1 MEEKQSNYRPEKE
14 TKTENYTDS
23 NPVVV
28 QDGSCKHYYEKIG
41 VDPEG
46 KGEAKCRDCMMGR
59 YFNLSTEAVKDGRI
73 ISK

>member
-1 MEEKQSNYRPEKE
+1 MEEQGVQEKE
-14 TKTENYTDS
+14 LEQSKTENYTDS
-23 NPVVV
+23 TPVVV
-28 QDGSCKHYYEKIG
+28 QDGSCQHYYEKIG

-59 YFNLSTEAVKDGRI
+59 YFNLSTEVVKDGRI